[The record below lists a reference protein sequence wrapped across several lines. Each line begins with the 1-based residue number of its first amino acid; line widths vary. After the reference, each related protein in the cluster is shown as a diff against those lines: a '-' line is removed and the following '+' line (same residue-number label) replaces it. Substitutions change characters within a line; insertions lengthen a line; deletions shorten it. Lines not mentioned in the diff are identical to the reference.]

1 MRIELTPEQINHQA
15 SFRDFVCNNIIPIAD
30 QIEIK
35 EHIPHNFILKL
46 AREGYFGAALS
57 GEYGGTHLD
66 MISFG
71 LLHEELGKA
80 SASVRSLVMLQNM
93 ISYTIF
99 RWGTKAQKTHWLP
112 RIVSGEIIAAF
123 ALTEPD
129 IGSDAKHI
137 ETKITQSADCYI
149 INGQKKWITLGQIAD
164 IFLVFGQMDGLS
176 CAILVDKD
184 VPGLKR
190 IPIRGLSGLKAS
202 MLAEIHFND
211 CRILKENLIGNPGFG
226 FGPIAQ
232 SALDLGR
239 YCVAWGCVGI
249 AQACLEASL
258 SYVKKRKQ
266 FGAYLKEH
274 QLIKQMI
281 TDMIVNVEAMRL
293 LCYKAGYLKDQ
304 QDPDAIQE
312 TLIAKYFA
320 STMTLGIADNAV
332 QIHGA
337 EGCLDHHP
345 VQRCLR
351 DAKIMEIIEGTTQ
364 IHQLKIADMATQ
376 GDKD

>member
-1 MRIELTPEQINHQA
+1 M
-15 SFRDFVCNNIIPIAD
+15 
-30 QIEIK
+30 
-35 EHIPHNFILKL
+35 
-46 AREGYFGAALS
+46 
-57 GEYGGTHLD
+57 
-66 MISFG
+66 
-71 LLHEELGKA
+71 
-80 SASVRSLVMLQNM
+80 
-93 ISYTIF
+93 
-99 RWGTKAQKTHWLP
+99 
-112 RIVSGEIIAAF
+112 
-123 ALTEPD
+123 
-129 IGSDAKHI
+129 
-137 ETKITQSADCYI
+137 TQSTDCYI

-164 IFLVFGQMDGLS
+164 SFIVFGQMDGLS

-202 MLAEIHFND
+202 MLAEIHLND
-211 CRILKENLIGNPGFG
+211 CRIPKKNLIGNPGFG
-226 FGPIAQ
+226 FDLIAQ

-304 QDPDAIQE
+304 QDPNAIHE

-337 EGCLDHHP
+337 EGCLDQHP
-345 VQRCLR
+345 MQRCLR

-376 GDKD
+376 GDEAFNAQQIKNEGM